1 MKKRYLLAG
10 LGAAVGAAL
19 AVKMARRPRDIDW
32 RDYAG
37 VLPHAE
43 NSWFAD
49 LDGIR
54 VHYQDAGQED
64 APAVVLI
71 HGFCATGFIWADVIE
86 PLADAGLRV
95 IVPDLIGFG
104 FSQKPRW
111 AAYTIDMQ
119 ARMIVN
125 LLDNLG
131 ISRAILV
138 GSSYGGAVAATVA
151 LDFADRVDR
160 LVMLDAVI
168 NDEARNQPLLKV
180 SELPLVGE
188 ILCPL
193 LLDCLPLMRWR
204 LGEVYAPHNRYL
216 MTPER
221 TAGHTRTLRTANS
234 HHAVLTSL
242 RHWHA
247 DRIEHDATR
256 IKQPTLIMWGDL
268 DTDVPI
274 RNGEK
279 LHAAI
284 PNSRFVV
291 FRGVGHI
298 PQEECPEEFVAV
310 LADFCGAR
318 VENSRDLNQVANY
331 ELA

>member
-10 LGAAVGAAL
+10 LGAVAGAAL
-19 AVKMARRPRDIDW
+19 AVKMSRRQQDIEW

-43 NSWFAD
+43 NSWFAE

-54 VHYQDAGQED
+54 VHYQDAGRED

-71 HGFCATGFIWADVIE
+71 HGFCASSFIWADVIE
-86 PLADAGLRV
+86 PLAAAGLRV

-104 FSQKPRW
+104 FSEKPRW
-111 AAYTIDMQ
+111 ASYTIDMQ

-125 LLDNLG
+125 LLNRLG
-131 ISRAILV
+131 LERATLV
-138 GSSYGGAVAATVA
+138 GSSYGGAVAASVV
-151 LDFADRVDR
+151 LDHPDRVDR

-168 NDEARNQPLLKV
+168 NDDARKQPLLRL

-188 ILCPL
+188 ILAPL
-193 LLDCLPLMRWR
+193 LLDSLPLMHWR
-204 LGEVYAPHNRYL
+204 LGAVYAPENRHL

-221 TAGHTRTLRTANS
+221 TAGHIRPLRTANT
-234 HHAVLTSL
+234 HHAVLASL

-247 DRIEHDATR
+247 ERIEHEAPR
-256 IKQPTLIMWGDL
+256 IKHPTLIMWGEL
-268 DTDVPI
+268 DKDVPI
-274 RNGEK
+274 RNGER

-284 PNSRFVV
+284 PNSRFVI

-298 PQEECPEEFVAV
+298 PQEECPEEFVEV

-318 VENSRDLNQVANY
+318 VEPVRSAVADLDPNS
-331 ELA
+331 